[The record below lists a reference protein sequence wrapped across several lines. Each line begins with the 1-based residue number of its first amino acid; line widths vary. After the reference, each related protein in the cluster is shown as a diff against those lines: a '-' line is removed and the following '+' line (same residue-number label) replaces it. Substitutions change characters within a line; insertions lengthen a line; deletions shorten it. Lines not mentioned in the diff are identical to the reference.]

1 MHKEV
6 THIPLS
12 SADPSMFVSEDNNI
26 LQSELWENFQ
36 KKLGKKTITIR
47 SDNYSFLAVIENTP
61 IGKYLFVPYG
71 PYLANYY
78 QLRPALARLK
88 KLAKREKAIFIR
100 IEPTIFFSQKYL
112 KGFGA
117 IKSKDIDPAETWV
130 LDLPE
135 EKEKLLQL
143 FPRRLRGYYNTHSKK
158 GIEII
163 KSKNLSDIR
172 YLVDLQKKTFQA
184 KNIQPFSEK
193 YLVKELEQEFSTL
206 YLAKFQDKVIAAVLV
221 FDDEETRYYMQAAS
235 DKNFAKLNANGIL
248 TIQAILDAWDKKL
261 VAFDFWGIAPDDA
274 PIDHP
279 WAGFTAFKKMFA
291 GEARYYS
298 GTYDIPVKR
307 LRYLFYRWLRKINL
321 LIQKSKRES

>member
-1 MHKEV
+1 MHQEV
-6 THIPLS
+6 THIPPN
-12 SADPSMFVSEDNNI
+12 SADSAAFVPKDVNI
-26 LQSELWENFQ
+26 LQSELWKEFQ
-36 KKLGKKTITIR
+36 QKLGKKTVAVQR
-47 SDNYSFLAVIENTP
+47 DKYSFLTVVENTP

-71 PYLANYY
+71 PYLADRK
-78 QLRPALARLK
+78 QFSPALAKLK
-88 KLAKREKAIFIR
+88 KIAEKEKAIFIR

-112 KGFGA
+112 KSLGA

-143 FPRRLRGYYNTHSKK
+143 FPRRLRGYYNTHGKK

-163 KSKNLSDIR
+163 KSKNLSDIH
-172 YLVDLQKKTFQA
+172 YLVNLQKKTFQS

-193 YLVKELEQEFSTL
+193 YLAKELEQDFSTL
-206 YLAKFQDKVIAAVLV
+206 YLAKYQDKIIAAVLV
-221 FDDEETRYYMQAAS
+221 FDDKNTRYYMQAAS

-248 TIQAILDAWDKKL
+248 TIQTILDAWDKKL
-261 VAFDFWGIAPDDA
+261 TAFDFWGIAPDGA
-274 PIDHP
+274 PKDHP

-291 GEARYYS
+291 GEAKYYS

-307 LRYLFYRWLRKINL
+307 FRYFFYCWLRKINL
-321 LIQKSKRES
+321 LVQKSKRQS